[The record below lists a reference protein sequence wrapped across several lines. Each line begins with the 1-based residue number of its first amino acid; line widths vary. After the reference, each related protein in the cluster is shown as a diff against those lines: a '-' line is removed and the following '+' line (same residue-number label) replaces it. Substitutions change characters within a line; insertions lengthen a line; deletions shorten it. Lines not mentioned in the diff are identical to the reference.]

1 MRALIMIAALLAPPL
16 LTPVPAAAQTTISPR
31 CLIRTEPM
39 SFRPYSALDQAPNTT
54 TSQIEVVCDPLDRI
68 SLVRISLSQGRSGR
82 HHDRTMTRG
91 GSVLHYNIHTDPG
104 HRRVAGDGT
113 NGTVAPVRLQ
123 RGAGRATFRLYG
135 IIPPRQR
142 IRDGEY
148 DDTLRVTI
156 EF

>member
-1 MRALIMIAALLAPPL
+1 MRALTLITALLAPAVLAP
-16 LTPVPAAAQTTISPR
+16 PPAAAQTTTVPR
-31 CLIRTEPM
+31 CSIQTDPM
-39 SFRPYSALDQAPNTT
+39 LFRPYSALDQAPNTT
-54 TSQIEVVCDPLDRI
+54 TSQIEVTCDSPDRI
-68 SLVRISLSQGRSGR
+68 SLVRISLSPGRSGR

-91 GSVLHYNIHTDPG
+91 GSVLHYNVHTDPG

-113 NGTVAPVRLQ
+113 NGTVAPIRLQ
-123 RGAGRATFRLYG
+123 RGPGRATFRLYG